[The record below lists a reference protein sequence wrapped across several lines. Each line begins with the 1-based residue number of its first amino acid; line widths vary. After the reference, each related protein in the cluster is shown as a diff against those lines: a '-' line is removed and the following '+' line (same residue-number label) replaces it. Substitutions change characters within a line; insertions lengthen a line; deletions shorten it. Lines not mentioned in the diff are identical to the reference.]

1 MGKGIHGMKIL
12 KAGRHRSEPE
22 TNYFLRD
29 FLRRSVLII
38 LVGEIM
44 MNVKEA
50 CRLRGDSPGLFHRQR
65 GHLLIIARQKT

>member
-1 MGKGIHGMKIL
+1 MGKGIHGMRIL

-44 MNVKEA
+44 MNAKEA
-50 CRLRGDSPGLFHRQR
+50 CRLRGDGTGLLCSQFNN
-65 GHLLIIARQKT
+65 LSFVA

>member
-1 MGKGIHGMKIL
+1 MIIGGKRL
-12 KAGRHRSEPE
+12 SESE
-22 TNYFLRD
+22 TPFIFCG

-50 CRLRGDSPGLFHRQR
+50 CRLRGDGFGLFHRQR
-65 GHLLIIARQKT
+65 GHLLIVARQKT

>member
-1 MGKGIHGMKIL
+1 MIIGGKWL
-12 KAGRHRSEPE
+12 SEST
-22 TNYFLRD
+22 TNYFFRD

-50 CRLRGDSPGLFHRQR
+50 CRLRGDGIGLFHRQR
-65 GHLLIIARQKT
+65 GHLLIVARQKT